1 MEGEVQEGKNSLL
14 PTFWGSFSLLPK
26 LGLKLTTGNA
36 RLLHV
41 VVKEVI
47 WPSKLCLYTNI
58 PHEEAVTTVCH
69 AYEDFYGKKAP
80 IPSK

>member
-14 PTFWGSFSLLPK
+14 PTFWSSFSLLPK
-26 LGLKLTTGNA
+26 LGLKLATGNV

-47 WPSKLCLYTNI
+47 WPSKLRLYTNI
-58 PHEEAVTTVCH
+58 PHEEAVTMVYHVC
-69 AYEDFYGKKAP
+69 EDFYGKKAP